1 MNLGNG
7 ATIIAVISAIFAGTA
22 ILLQIIANRRQIRS
36 QVWIRI
42 FDQANCV
49 NEFMNI
55 NKIPGPADS
64 ESEIVIFIKTT
75 EEKSLKLNNALYHQM
90 NLMFLV
96 FINRHFLSHKEILK
110 FRSWFKG
117 VAKWAKRFPELD
129 EPRRILFENGDFYP
143 DGLLDWFK
151 KDGLFD
157 FTHGNP

>member
-1 MNLGNG
+1 MLGNDG
-7 ATIIAVISAIFAGTA
+7 TIIAVVSAMFAGTA
-22 ILLQIIANRRQIRS
+22 ILLQIIASRRQIRS

-49 NEFMNI
+49 NEFMDV
-55 NKIPGPADS
+55 NKIPGPADPA
-64 ESEIVIFIKTT
+64 SEIITFIERA

-90 NLMFLV
+90 NLMLLV
-96 FINRHFLSHKEILK
+96 FINRHFLSVKEVQK

-117 VAKWAKRFPELD
+117 VAKWAKRFRELD

-157 FTHGNP
+157 FTHGDP